1 MTEHP
6 IEGLMSSAMK
16 SIQKMVEVNTIIGDP
31 LKAPDGTVIIP
42 VSKVGFGFA
51 AGGSEFLPAELKS
64 SDFEEHEIPFGGGS
78 GGGVSI
84 TPVAFLVLKEGNMD
98 LVHMDQ
104 HTHLYEKIID
114 LLPEMFQRSGG
125 ALKKPKEEEKKAEQA
140 EQKHHKKDEH
150 EHKQTSHH
158 EKEKDNEEEKGKDK
172 DKEEIESILTRF
184 EI

>member
-31 LKAPDGTVIIP
+31 LKASDDTVIIP

-51 AGGSEFLPAELKS
+51 AGGSEFMPGELKS

-84 TPVAFLVLKEGNMD
+84 TPVAFLVLREGNME

-104 HTHLYEKIID
+104 HAHLYEKIID
-114 LLPEMFQRSGG
+114 LIPELLQRSSM
-125 ALKKPKEEEKKAEQA
+125 PN
-140 EQKHHKKDEH
+140 
-150 EHKQTSHH
+150 
-158 EKEKDNEEEKGKDK
+158 KEKNVRKESRAKTSQKG
-172 DKEEIESILTRF
+172 
-184 EI
+184 

>member
-31 LKAPDGTVIIP
+31 LKASDDTVIIP

-51 AGGSEFLPAELKS
+51 AGGSEFMPGELKS

-84 TPVAFLVLKEGNMD
+84 TPVAFLVLKEGQME

-104 HTHLYEKIID
+104 HAHLYEKIID
-114 LLPEMFQRSGG
+114 LIPELLQRSGAG
-125 ALKKPKEEEKKAEQA
+125 MPDKEKVLEKKV
-140 EQKHHKKDEH
+140 EQKHHKRDEK
-150 EHKQTSHH
+150 EHKEHKEQKQASDHEP
-158 EKEKDNEEEKGKDK
+158 EKEK
-172 DKEEIESILTRF
+172 KELESILDRF

>member
-31 LKAPDGTVIIP
+31 LKASDDTVIIP

-51 AGGSEFLPAELKS
+51 AGGSEFMPGELKS

-84 TPVAFLVLKEGNMD
+84 TPVAFLVLREGNME

-104 HTHLYEKIID
+104 HAHLYEKIID
-114 LLPEMFQRSGG
+114 LIPELLQRSSM
-125 ALKKPKEEEKKAEQA
+125 PNKEKTLEKKVEQR
-140 EQKHHKKDEH
+140 HHKKDEK
-150 EHKQTSHH
+150 EHKEHKDHKEQNQASDHEP
-158 EKEKDNEEEKGKDK
+158 EKEKK
-172 DKEEIESILTRF
+172 SWSLFLTVLKFR
-184 EI
+184 

>member
-31 LKAPDGTVIIP
+31 LKASDDTVIIP

-51 AGGSEFLPAELKS
+51 AGGSEFMPGELKS

-84 TPVAFLVLKEGNMD
+84 TPVAFLVLREGNME

-104 HTHLYEKIID
+104 HAHLYEKIID
-114 LLPEMFQRSGG
+114 LIPELLQRSSM
-125 ALKKPKEEEKKAEQA
+125 PNKEKTLEKKVEQR
-140 EQKHHKKDEH
+140 HHKKDEK
-150 EHKQTSHH
+150 EHKEHKDHKEQNQASDHEP
-158 EKEKDNEEEKGKDK
+158 EKEKRAGVY
-172 DKEEIESILTRF
+172 S
-184 EI
+184 

>member
-16 SIQKMVEVNTIIGDP
+16 NIQKMVEVNTIVGEP

-51 AGGSEFLPAELKS
+51 AGGSEFMPSELKA
-64 SDFEEHEIPFGGGS
+64 DDVEEHDIPFGGGS

-84 TPVAFLVLKEGNMD
+84 TPVAFLVLKEGKMD

-104 HTHLYEKIID
+104 HTHLYEKLID
-114 LLPEMFQRSGG
+114 LLPELLQRSNM
-125 ALKKPKEEEKKAEQA
+125 LKKEKHDEKKVERN
-140 EQKHHKKDEH
+140 HHKKDEK
-150 EHKQTSHH
+150 EQVKAAEKEP
-158 EKEKDNEEEKGKDK
+158 EKEKGEL
-172 DKEEIESILTRF
+172 ESILTRF

>member
-31 LKAPDGTVIIP
+31 LKASDDTVIIP

-51 AGGSEFLPAELKS
+51 AGGSEFMPGELKS

-84 TPVAFLVLKEGNMD
+84 TPVAFLVLREGNME

-104 HTHLYEKIID
+104 HAHLYEKIID
-114 LLPEMFQRSGG
+114 LIPELLQRSSMPN
-125 ALKKPKEEEKKAEQA
+125 KEKK
-140 EQKHHKKDEH
+140 
-150 EHKQTSHH
+150 
-158 EKEKDNEEEKGKDK
+158 
-172 DKEEIESILTRF
+172 R
-184 EI
+184 

>member
-16 SIQKMVEVNTIIGDP
+16 NIQKMVEVNTIVGEP

-51 AGGSEFLPAELKS
+51 AGGSEFIPSELKT
-64 SDFEEHEIPFGGGS
+64 DDVEEHEIPFGGGS

-84 TPVAFLVLKEGNMD
+84 TPVAFLVLKEGKMD

-104 HTHLYEKIID
+104 HTHLYEKLID
-114 LLPEMFQRSGG
+114 LLPELLQRSNM
-125 ALKKPKEEEKKAEQA
+125 LKKEKSGEKKVERH
-140 EQKHHKKDEH
+140 HHKKDEK
-150 EHKQTSHH
+150 EQVKASEKAS
-158 EKEKDNEEEKGKDK
+158 EKEKGEL
-172 DKEEIESILTRF
+172 ESILTRF

>member
-16 SIQKMVEVNTIIGDP
+16 GIQKMVEVNTIIGDP

-51 AGGSEFLPAELKS
+51 AGGSEFLPAEVKS
-64 SDFEEHEIPFGGGS
+64 GDFEEQEIPFGGGS

-84 TPVAFLVLKEGNMD
+84 TPVAFLVLKEGNME

-104 HTHLYEKIID
+104 HTHLYEKIIG
-114 LLPEMFQRSGG
+114 LLPELFQQSG
-125 ALKKPKEEEKKAEQA
+125 LSKKGKDEEKKV
-140 EQKHHKKDEH
+140 EQKNQVK
-150 EHKQTSHH
+150 
-158 EKEKDNEEEKGKDK
+158 NEKGDKDQKQASDQDSEK
-172 DKEEIESILTRF
+172 DKEGLESILNRF

>member
-1 MTEHP
+1 MSEHP

-16 SIQKMVEVNTIIGDP
+16 SIRQMVEVNTIIGEP
-31 LKAPDGTVIIP
+31 LKTPNGIVIIP

-51 AGGSEFLPAELKS
+51 AGGSEFIPDSLLASEAE
-64 SDFEEHEIPFGGGS
+64 EQEIPFGGGS

-84 TPVAFLVLKEGNMD
+84 TPVAFLVLKENEME

-114 LLPEMFQRSGG
+114 LLPELLNRKHSRAQQDKEETTR
-125 ALKKPKEEEKKAEQA
+125 PKEKNSEKPSSSQEAASRSEEKK
-140 EQKHHKKDEH
+140 
-150 EHKQTSHH
+150 
-158 EKEKDNEEEKGKDK
+158 KEKS
-172 DKEEIESILTRF
+172 EIESLLSRF

>member
-31 LKAPDGTVIIP
+31 LKASDDTVIIP

-51 AGGSEFLPAELKS
+51 AGGSEFMPGELKS

-84 TPVAFLVLKEGNMD
+84 TPVAFLVLREGNME

-104 HTHLYEKIID
+104 HAHLYEKIID
-114 LLPEMFQRSGG
+114 LIPELLQRSSM
-125 ALKKPKEEEKKAEQA
+125 PNKEKTLEKKVEQR
-140 EQKHHKKDEH
+140 HHKKDEK
-150 EHKQTSHH
+150 EHKEHKEHKDHKEQNQASDHEP
-158 EKEKDNEEEKGKDK
+158 EKEK
-172 DKEEIESILTRF
+172 KELESILNRF